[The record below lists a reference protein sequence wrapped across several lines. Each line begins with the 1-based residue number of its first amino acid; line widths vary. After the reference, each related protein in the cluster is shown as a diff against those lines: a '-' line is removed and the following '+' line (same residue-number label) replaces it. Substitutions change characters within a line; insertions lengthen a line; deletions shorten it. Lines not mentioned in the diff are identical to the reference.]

1 MAKVNIINLLSMI
14 GDLNDKGENNSSRS
28 RFISNYLYKLVN
40 IEEISNDIKELV
52 KFVYNTNTKEILYL
66 RAYTDLINRFAQIV
80 GFSVEYCEYQN
91 SSGLSG
97 IWKAGN
103 KFINVIG
110 MIPGISNKIDKK
122 SDNLLYIF
130 NESYNIGVQFIT
142 IEKLTELFSLA
153 ISVNLPASVLWGI
166 LSPDFEIDKR
176 IDPLMELILLGFKKK
191 IAKHT
196 DFQSVRKDWT
206 EEELNDFLF
215 NKIKEPT
222 YYFLMSLIDN
232 KLPSKDLVVK
242 INNELSK
249 RNIELLKSPMALG
262 ALMGTMTKH
271 YSGIKEPLVI
281 REGKYYKLENKYND
295 VIKKLCSP

>member
-14 GDLNDKGENNSSRS
+14 GDLNDKDGKNSTRN
-28 RFISNYLYKLVN
+28 RFLSNYLYKLVN
-40 IEEISNDIKELV
+40 ITDISNDIKELV
-52 KFVYNTNTKEILYL
+52 KFVNNTYTKNILYL

-91 SSGLSG
+91 EAGLSG

-103 KFINVIG
+103 KIIKVIG
-110 MIPGISNKIDKK
+110 MIPGLSNKIEKD
-122 SDNLLYIF
+122 SDNVLYIL
-130 NESYNIGVQFIT
+130 NESYNIGVQYIT
-142 IEKLTELFSLA
+142 VEKLTSLFSLA
-153 ISVNLPASVLWGI
+153 ISVNLPVSVLWGI
-166 LSPDFEIDKR
+166 LSPDYEIDKR

-191 IAKHT
+191 IDKNT
-196 DFQSVRKDWT
+196 DLQSIRKDWSQ
-206 EEELNDFLF
+206 EELNDFLF

-232 KLPSKDLVVK
+232 KLSSKDLVVK

-249 RNIELLKSPMALG
+249 RNVELLKSPMALG

-271 YSGIKEPLVI
+271 YSGIKEPLVV